1 LNLFIKN
8 PKFTEAV
15 IVASWTVDFADVR
28 REWRPERE
36 YCCKRSGLRLDE
48 RGLEETEKVDG
59 MTFETC
65 VNAGRAEGES
75 AY

>member
-1 LNLFIKN
+1 M
-8 PKFTEAV
+8 
-15 IVASWTVDFADVR
+15 DFADVR